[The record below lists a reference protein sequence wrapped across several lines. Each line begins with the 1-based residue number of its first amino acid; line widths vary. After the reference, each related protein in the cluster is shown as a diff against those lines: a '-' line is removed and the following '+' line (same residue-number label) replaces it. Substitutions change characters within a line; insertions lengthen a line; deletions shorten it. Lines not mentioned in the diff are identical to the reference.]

1 MAEEKLAVHHNDTAP
16 MPELIRLRDE
26 AMTVSS
32 SDEDIR
38 GRMVKDSD
46 GQDLGKVD
54 GLLIDAAEKKV
65 RFMEVASGG
74 FLGFGERKSLIPIE
88 AITRITADEV
98 HISHTRA
105 HVAGA
110 PPYDPD
116 LAAED
121 ADYFFGLYP
130 HYGYPGYAGS
140 APWITSWPSGAAGER
155 PPDAGR
161 SARGSGQRG
170 VGTVRAP
177 GPRLGG

>member
-1 MAEEKLAVHHNDTAP
+1 MTEEKLAVHHDDTVP
-16 MPELIRLRDE
+16 MPELIRLRDD

-32 SDEDIR
+32 SDEDVR

-46 GQDLGKVD
+46 SQDLGKVD

-121 ADYFFGLYP
+121 SHYFFGLYP
-130 HYGYPGYAGS
+130 YYGYPAYMGG
-140 APWITSWPSGAAGER
+140 APWITSWPSR
-155 PPDAGR
+155 VP
-161 SARGSGQRG
+161 GSG
-170 VGTVRAP
+170 
-177 GPRLGG
+177 PR